1 MSKSKYRILWID
13 DEIETLKTH
22 VMFLESKGYD
32 VTPVTNAYDAM
43 DLLKK
48 NHFDIIFL
56 DERMPGKSGMEF
68 LDDLNTLFPS
78 LPVVMITQ
86 SEEENLMNQAIG
98 SRIADFF
105 IKPINLSQ
113 VLAILKKHI
122 EKQQLIQEKVNVNF
136 PREYAELQRQLYLIR
151 DVDDWKNF
159 YHRLTLSEI
168 NLDDASQL
176 DFHDVL
182 WTLKEDANRTFAR
195 QFMDE
200 YLDLL
205 KDSSVLM
212 SHNLLLKKFFPL
224 INTTEKLLLLVID
237 NLRYDQWVGLKSHV
251 QAMFE
256 VKEEDTYFSILPTAT
271 QYARNALF
279 SGLMPLMIKQ
289 KYPLY
294 WIEDEEE
301 TSRNR
306 YEPELF
312 EQYMKRHGIT
322 APHKFIKILNI
333 QGTHYLEDRMNE
345 LLNYALLVVVYN
357 FVDTLSHA
365 KTNVDIVKELAK
377 DEKAYRSITT
387 SWFKNSV
394 LYTFLQVA
402 AQKGFTVFLTTDH
415 GSVRVKHPV
424 KIFADKETNVNIRFK
439 YGKNLKCD
447 DRKVFRIHDP
457 EKYYL
462 PKPGVS
468 TSYMFC
474 TSYDYFVYPTN
485 QGEYERYFMDTF
497 QHGGISLEENI
508 IPFAVLIPK

>member
-1 MSKSKYRILWID
+1 L
-13 DEIETLKTH
+13 
-22 VMFLESKGYD
+22 
-32 VTPVTNAYDAM
+32 
-43 DLLKK
+43 
-48 NHFDIIFL
+48 
-56 DERMPGKSGMEF
+56 
-68 LDDLNTLFPS
+68 
-78 LPVVMITQ
+78 
-86 SEEENLMNQAIG
+86 
-98 SRIADFF
+98 
-105 IKPINLSQ
+105 
-113 VLAILKKHI
+113 
-122 EKQQLIQEKVNVNF
+122 
-136 PREYAELQRQLYLIR
+136 
-151 DVDDWKNF
+151 
-159 YHRLTLSEI
+159 
-168 NLDDASQL
+168 
-176 DFHDVL
+176 
-182 WTLKEDANRTFAR
+182 
-195 QFMDE
+195 
-200 YLDLL
+200 
-205 KDSSVLM
+205 
-212 SHNLLLKKFFPL
+212 
-224 INTTEKLLLLVID
+224 
-237 NLRYDQWVGLKSHV
+237 
-251 QAMFE
+251 FE
-256 VKEEDTYFSILPTAT
+256 VKEENTYFSILPTTT

-294 WIEDEEE
+294 WIEDEDE

-306 YEPELF
+306 FEPELF

-322 APHKFIKILNI
+322 VPHKFIKILNI

-365 KTNVDIVKELAK
+365 KTKIDIVKELAK
-377 DEKAYRSITT
+377 YEKAYRSITI

-424 KIFADKETNVNIRFK
+424 KIFADKETNVNLRFK

-508 IPFAVLIPK
+508 IPFAVIIPK